1 MSLYE
6 TRALAQV
13 VAALDE
19 PPSFFLDSFFQTV
32 FTFPTQKVD
41 IDLIDRDKTLAMFVQ
56 RGNPSNVSS
65 NKGSSTRSYLP
76 AYIKEKNRIDP
87 SKALAR
93 RPGERPSGE
102 LTAAD
107 RFDAAVADTLDLQMQ
122 RIKRRLEWQACRAAI
137 DAQIVIAGDNVA
149 SETITFGRNAALT
162 PTALSSTARWGD
174 SAPDILGNIRTAR
187 ILVAEHSGAA
197 VTDVVLGATAAGAFL
212 ADTKVQGVLD
222 NRGAVNLAMNF
233 EPQSGTKGDYLG
245 NIGGLR
251 FWMYAATYTD
261 DAGSSQK
268 FLADNT
274 MFMAGPEMMG
284 TRCFGAI
291 EDPQLGFV
299 EADMA
304 ARMFTQDDPPGTF
317 ILTQSAPL
325 MVPARPNAS
334 LKWVVTA

>member
-1 MSLYE
+1 MSLYD

-19 PPSFFLDSFFQTV
+19 PPSFFLDTFFQTV

-41 IDLIDRDKTLAMFVQ
+41 IDQIDRDKTLAMFVQ

-65 NKGSSTRSYLP
+65 NRGSSTRSYLP
-76 AYIKEKNRIDP
+76 AYIKEKNRVDP

-93 RPGERPSGE
+93 RPGESPSGE
-102 LTAAD
+102 LSATD
-107 RFDAAVADTLDLQMQ
+107 RFDSAVADTLDLQMQ
-122 RIKRRLEWQACRAAI
+122 RIRRRLEWQACRAAI
-137 DAQIVIAGDNVA
+137 DAQIVISGDNVA
-149 SETITFGRNAALT
+149 TETISFGRDSALT
-162 PTALSSTARWGD
+162 PTALATTARWGD

-187 ILVAEHSGAA
+187 VLVAQKSGATP
-197 VTDVVLGATAAGAFL
+197 TDVVLGATAAGAFL

-222 NRGAVNLAMNF
+222 NRSAINQAMSF
-233 EPQSGTKGDYLG
+233 EPQAGDQGAYLG

-251 FWMYAATYTD
+251 FWMYTAEYTD
-261 DAGSSQK
+261 SAGSAQK

-274 MFMAGPEMMG
+274 MFMSGPGLMG

-299 EADMA
+299 EAEMA
-304 ARMFTQDDPPGTF
+304 SRMFPQDDPPGTF

-325 MVPARPNAS
+325 MIPARPNAS